1 MDPQEIQSV
10 RSVLHLIYHR
20 NKNQHQKAKWWRW
33 LSMLKRT
40 VSVLAS
46 LDSKKLATSSHLQHL
61 HLHLIPN
68 CYQAFSTVI
77 ADNQF
82 STLGIVLMAALA
94 RLAKATGM
102 RYPSAKS
109 TRVES
114 KQKQNINSKPAVVK
128 AVVDRGERI
137 RRDDDDKGDD
147 LPILRKKQ
155 QSQSNDEEN
164 EKPAKID
171 KEKKKVKKSS
181 SKKKK
186 NAIDDLFSGLF

>member
-1 MDPQEIQSV
+1 MQTQPPNNMDPQEIQSV
-10 RSVLHLIYHR
+10 RSILHLIYHR

-46 LDSKKLATSSHLQHL
+46 LDPKKLATSSHLQHL
-61 HLHLIPN
+61 HLHLIPK
-68 CYQAFSTVI
+68 CYQAFSTVV

-82 STLGIVLMAALA
+82 STLGIVLFAALA
-94 RLAKATGM
+94 RLAKAT
-102 RYPSAKS
+102 
-109 TRVES
+109 
-114 KQKQNINSKPAVVK
+114 

-137 RRDDDDKGDD
+137 CRGGGDVDGDGSD

-155 QSQSNDEEN
+155 QSRSDDGGN
-164 EKPAKID
+164 EKSVKVD

>member
-10 RSVLHLIYHR
+10 RSILHLIYHR

-61 HLHLIPN
+61 HLDLIPN

-82 STLGIVLMAALA
+82 STLGIVLVAALA

-109 TRVES
+109 TRVELNQNS
-114 KQKQNINSKPAVVK
+114 KSKPAVVK

-137 RRDDDDKGDD
+137 RRDGDDKGDD
-147 LPILRKKQ
+147 LPMLRKKQ
-155 QSQSNDEEN
+155 QPQSNDEDN
-164 EKPAKID
+164 EKPAKLD

>member
-1 MDPQEIQSV
+1 MAINAETHRLGPGITGPQEACDKLPPATS
-10 RSVLHLIYHR
+10 
-20 NKNQHQKAKWWRW
+20 A
-33 LSMLKRT
+33 
-40 VSVLAS
+40 LAS
-46 LDSKKLATSSHLQHL
+46 DPEMLPVCRKRFRNSILTA
-61 HLHLIPN
+61 LIF
-68 CYQAFSTVI
+68 YGRAFSTVV

-82 STLGIVLMAALA
+82 STLGIVLFAALA

-102 RYPSAKS
+102 RYPRAKAVS
-109 TRVES
+109 VRVEP
-114 KQKQNINSKPAVVK
+114 KQKAESKPAVAK

-137 RRDDDDKGDD
+137 CRGGGDVDGDGSD

-155 QSQSNDEEN
+155 QSRSDDGGN
-164 EKPAKID
+164 EKSVKVD